1 MENKIDYPIFRK
13 LNNNRSYYHI
23 INARKF
29 EEVQFIGSI
38 KKQYLHEAKQYPEI
52 LLIQDMLNCEEGFL
66 LSTKALFESI
76 GKENIAPDQV

>member
-52 LLIQDMLNCEEGFL
+52 LFIQDLIKIAHEGIL
-66 LSTKALFESI
+66 ESN
-76 GKENIAPDQV
+76 ENEWLEINNY